1 MLGTY
6 PTVLAIMPSMRIPVT
21 DQWWSPFRKVGA
33 VEILYVELAPHSK
46 NEAVASTLLS
56 DGERRRADRFLY
68 PGPRRRYILLRAA
81 LRYLLCDRLGCDND
95 ALSFPRSTRGK
106 PYAVVHGVPAS
117 IQFNVSDSGDHGLIA
132 IAPVGSVG
140 IDVEERSVNRDL
152 DGLAEM
158 VFDADEQ
165 ASMLKVSGERK
176 VERFYRLWTA
186 KEALVKALGTGLY
199 LDVSTFQ
206 APLALL
212 RGSTGAEFRFPHLPE
227 VAWWVEDL
235 GTSDFAAAI
244 AHEMTA
250 GDGAAVPGSGHVR
263 PAVEPVATGG
273 SGSQSRKA
281 MGRRQSHG

>member
-1 MLGTY
+1 
-6 PTVLAIMPSMRIPVT
+6 MRIPFA
-21 DQWWSPFRKVGA
+21 DRWWSAFRKVGA
-33 VEILYVELAPHSK
+33 AEILYVELAPHSK

-95 ALSFPRSTRGK
+95 ALSFPRAERGK
-106 PYAVVHGVPAS
+106 PYAVVDGSPAS
-117 IQFNVSDSGDHGLIA
+117 IQFNVSDSGNHGLIA

-140 IDVEERSVNRDL
+140 VDVEERSVNRDL

-165 ASMLKVSGERK
+165 ASMLTVSGEQK

-186 KEALVKALGTGLY
+186 KEALVKALGAGLY

-235 GTSDFAAAI
+235 GTGDFAAAI

-250 GDGAAVPGSGHVR
+250 GADATVPGSGQVR
-263 PAVEPVATGG
+263 PVVEPVAAGG
-273 SGSQSRKA
+273 SGSQPRKSYGKTA
-281 MGRRQSHG
+281 EL